1 MNYILGENGEG
12 GPSPEVY
19 LDPGAAQE
27 MDAITDAMRTAAA
40 ADLGEGA
47 SESEIEARTATLMS
61 TRPMVQKFL
70 DIIVGAAHKG
80 AIDKPVTPAM
90 QDRIQRTIPNPA
102 SA

>member
-19 LDPGAAQE
+19 LDGAAAEE
-27 MDAITDAMRTAAA
+27 MDAITHAMRTVAA

-47 SESEIEARTATLMS
+47 TESEIEARTATLMS
-61 TRPMVQKFL
+61 TRPMVGRFL
-70 DIIVGAAHKG
+70 DIIVGAAHRG
-80 AIDKPVTPAM
+80 AIDRPVTPAM
-90 QDRIQRTIPNPA
+90 QDRIQRTIPDPA